1 MASKPLNTGT
11 SIVDYLKS
19 TGQKSD
25 YESRSVLA
33 TKYGIKNYTG
43 SAEQNTQLLG
53 FVNKPTTPPRN
64 TDEAT
69 DRINQNQ
76 QKDFESKTKN
86 EEPSTR
92 TSSKTYNDIFNEI
105 KTSLTSGLPT
115 KPETISLA
123 KTFTDLRSSKGVS
136 DLEDSLNDLQTQ
148 ARDIQAISR
157 ARTTAERGKAVP
169 MNVISG
175 RVSEAEQQENERLQV
190 VNDSIKTISAQLDTK
205 YKMIDSIMQYT
216 GTDYAN
222 AVDAYDKQFSQNLSL
237 LTMARGIAEDEKTKE
252 EQTADNARA
261 NLQIIYNNL
270 SSGGVDPTSID
281 DGQKANITKLE
292 LQAGLP
298 IGFYAN
304 VVNKNPKAD
313 ILSTTTREDNGKKY
327 SDIVLRDKNGKIT
340 TQSVYLGGSQNESS
354 GKMTEGEIKLQD
366 REKIKGDLEYYKG
379 GDGRWNPEDILKVR
393 DSIAV
398 NSPENL
404 TWFDNAYPPSKMLN
418 ENHKENSTYLANGS
432 WKKNNNW

>member
-1 MASKPLNTGT
+1 MASKPLNTQT

-25 YESRSVLA
+25 YASRSALA
-33 TKYGIKNYTG
+33 TQYGIKNYTG

-53 FVNKPTTPPRN
+53 FVNKPSTPPRN
-64 TDEAT
+64 TEEAT

-123 KTFTDLRSSKGVS
+123 KTFTDLRKSNAVV
-136 DLEDSLNDLQTQ
+136 DLENSLNDLQTQ

-169 MNVISG
+169 MNVIAG

-190 VNDSIKTISAQLDTK
+190 INDSIKTISGQLDTK

-237 LTMARGIAEDEKTKE
+237 LTLARGIAEDEKTKE

-281 DGQKANITKLE
+281 EGQKANITKLE

-327 SDIVLRDKNGKIT
+327 ADVITRGQDGKIS
-340 TQSVYLGGSQNESS
+340 TQSIYLGGSQNESS
-354 GKMTEGEIKLQD
+354 GKVTEADQRRGAITSMAKDLSAVTGSDGYVSPSDYKQARQEWVKVSGFSSKEFDDAFKNYVNPTQYQEVGFKL
-366 REKIKGDLEYYKG
+366 E
-379 GDGRWNPEDILKVR
+379 
-393 DSIAV
+393 
-398 NSPENL
+398 
-404 TWFDNAYPPSKMLN
+404 F
-418 ENHKENSTYLANGS
+418 
-432 WKKNNNW
+432 